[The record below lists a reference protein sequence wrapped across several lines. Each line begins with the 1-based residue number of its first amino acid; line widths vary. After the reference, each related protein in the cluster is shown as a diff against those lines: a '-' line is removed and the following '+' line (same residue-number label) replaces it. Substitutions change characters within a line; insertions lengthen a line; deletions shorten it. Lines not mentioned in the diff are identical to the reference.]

1 MSSQELVSFID
12 TARKG
17 GMSDIK
23 IFLAMQDSPKFSTGI
38 KKANDAGMSNRDLA
52 RDLGLNIAPHKPVD
66 INDGKAE
73 VLKKSAKEAGKT
85 KAWESVL
92 LGASDLGAGVIQGA
106 TYAAD
111 GVNSGINKLLGTKL
125 DTKSYDRF
133 TNQRK
138 DIEQHHNDRRS
149 QNGQG
154 FDGLRMVGQV
164 AATAPMAALG
174 RGYQGAKVLSKVG
187 AEVAAQNAAVG
198 AAIGGS
204 GFAKDADQRIAN
216 TTLGAVGGALGG
228 AVGEK
233 IGQGVTSLNR
243 RFNPGASTHVTNNQ
257 VETQIDVILSQM
269 DGGVG
274 GIRLADLTAQA
285 QQALKGQVKK
295 IMQQGRTPDAQTL
308 QRMSVFTDLKARGF
322 DLKPTGKQATG
333 DAQLWTKETNLS
345 KLDGAESLA
354 KKYTQDHANL
364 RELVNDFEVKT
375 GGNVSDE
382 FQVGDDLFKA
392 LRSQDENRNNYI
404 AAMYDQAKIHTG
416 NDLTLDAGRFA
427 NNMKASLDE
436 DLVDISLLPAPL
448 LKKVEDFANGVKP
461 LTLAEKEL
469 LVKQI
474 NRRMSGADNQTRY
487 ALQSF
492 RNSLEKEVDDSL
504 DVFGTALQG
513 QAKTAWGDARKAA
526 SGRFGL
532 IDRTPALKKA
542 INDTE
547 PDKAFEQLIWRG
559 NVREMESL
567 VGELQGN
574 PQILSGIKQAVVK
587 RIAGKSFGV
596 NDVFSPKGMSD
607 ALKSIGDRKLSLL
620 FSPDELKYLKNINAA
635 GRYLNSHP
643 PGSNVNHSNSAS
655 TFMNYM
661 GSFIKLPVVKGLA
674 DKYLVSPVRGVNAH
688 IKINQGSSALSKTAT
703 KNAPPQSDLSLL
715 EKLTQAGILSGSNL
729 SNQ

>member
-1 MSSQELVSFID
+1 MAGEQTKAFID
-12 TARKG
+12 AQRKAG
-17 GMSDIK
+17 KSDQD
-23 IFLAMQDSPKFSTGI
+23 IFLAMMDSPKFSAGI
-38 KKANDAGMSNRDLA
+38 QKGNQLGHSNRDIA
-52 RDLGLNIAPHKPVD
+52 QGLGLNLPERKAVD
-66 INDGKAE
+66 LNETKRNSMLQEA
-73 VLKKSAKEAGKT
+73 KKAGKT
-85 KAWESVL
+85 QAWESAL
-92 LGASDLGAGVIQGA
+92 LGASDLGAGIKQGIN
-106 TYAAD
+106 YAAD
-111 GVNSGINKLLGTKL
+111 GISGGINKVAGTNL
-125 DTKSYDRF
+125 DTQSYDRF
-133 TNQRK
+133 TQERK
-138 DIEQHHNDRRS
+138 DIENWHNLRREA
-149 QNGQG
+149 NNQG
-154 FDGLRMVGQV
+154 FDIVRLGGQI
-164 AATAPMAALG
+164 AGTAPMAAAG
-174 RGYQGAKVLSKVG
+174 RGYQGAKILSKAG
-187 AEVAAQNAAVG
+187 AEVAAHNAALG
-198 AAIGGS
+198 AGIS
-204 GFAKDADQRIAN
+204 GANFAGDSGQRAQN
-216 TTLGAVGGALGG
+216 MAFGAVGGAAGG
-228 AVGEK
+228 AIGEK
-233 IGQGVTSLNR
+233 IGQGITSLNR
-243 RFNPGASTHVTNNQ
+243 RFNPSASTHVTNNQ

-285 QQALKGQVKK
+285 QQALKDQVKK

-504 DVFGTALQG
+504 DIFGTALQG
-513 QAKTAWGDARKAA
+513 QAKTAWDDARKAA

-559 NVREMESL
+559 NVREIESL

-703 KNAPPQSDLSLL
+703 KNTPTQSDQTLL

-729 SNQ
+729 SDQ